1 MRFRQAMRQQG
12 LGRASPE
19 EYLTLALRAHE
30 LLRDVP
36 LYDVSI
42 VDLPGGGIGR
52 SVRDIRALEA
62 TAPPSRIA
70 KVLYAVR
77 RLLGRAFR
85 WDDTP
90 MRAEDSLVAQLSER
104 DRHASEVVPGTL
116 DGGFRTLYRFP
127 NEALSEIR
135 NRTVQGYLCVALS
148 RTESGYRLYV
158 AVYVLPVS
166 WMTRP
171 YLLLIEPFRRYLLY
185 PAMLRR
191 LRSAWIAAY
200 GGTV

>member
-1 MRFRQAMRQQG
+1 VQDRR
-12 LGRASPE
+12 LGRASPA
-19 EYLTLALRAHE
+19 EYLTLPLRAHE
-30 LLRDVP
+30 LLRHVP

-52 SVRDIRALEA
+52 TVRDVRALEA
-62 TAPPSRIA
+62 TAPPSRVA

-77 RLLGRAFR
+77 QLLGRTFR
-85 WDDTP
+85 LDDEP
-90 MRAEDSLVAQLSER
+90 MRAEDSLVARLSER
-104 DRHASEVVPGTL
+104 DRQASDVVPGTEE
-116 DGGFRTLYRFP
+116 GSFRTLYRFP
-127 NEALSEIR
+127 NESLSEIR

-148 RTESGYRLYV
+148 RTEGGYRLYL

-191 LRSAWIAAY
+191 LRRAWIAAY
-200 GGTV
+200 GGSV

>member
-1 MRFRQAMRQQG
+1 MREQA
-12 LGRASPE
+12 LGRAPPA
-19 EYLTLALRAHE
+19 EYVTLPLRAHE

-42 VDLPGGGIGR
+42 VDLPGGGSGR

-62 TAPPSRIA
+62 TAPPSRIT
-70 KVLYAVR
+70 KVLFAVR
-77 RLLGRAFR
+77 RFLGRTFR

-90 MRAEDSLVAQLSER
+90 MRAEDSLVARLSER
-104 DRHASEVVPGTL
+104 DRQASDVASGTP
-116 DGGFRTLYRFP
+116 DGAFRTLYRFP

-135 NRTVQGYLCVALS
+135 NRTVQGYVCVALW
-148 RTESGYRLYV
+148 RTENGYRLYF

-191 LRSAWIAAY
+191 LRRAWIAAY
-200 GGTV
+200 SGTV

>member
-1 MRFRQAMRQQG
+1 MRQQG
-12 LGRASPE
+12 LGRTSPA
-19 EYLTLALRAHE
+19 EYRTLPLRAHE

-42 VDLPGGGIGR
+42 VDLPGGGNGR

-62 TAPPSRIA
+62 MAPPSRIA

-77 RLLGRAFR
+77 RVLGRMFR
-85 WDDTP
+85 LDDAP

-104 DRHASEVVPGTL
+104 DRQASDVVPGAP
-116 DGGFRTLYRFP
+116 DGAFRTLYRFP
-127 NEALSEIR
+127 NESLSEIR

-148 RTESGYRLYV
+148 RTEHGYRLYL

-191 LRSAWIAAY
+191 LRRAWIAAY